1 MLAFSLTSC
10 DVISLPDHVTWTG
23 IGIIIVSGILVAR
36 SQVTARSLIGRRR
49 GRPV

>member
-1 MLAFSLTSC
+1 MVVGFLWFG
-10 DVISLPDHVTWTG
+10 DFPDHVTWTG